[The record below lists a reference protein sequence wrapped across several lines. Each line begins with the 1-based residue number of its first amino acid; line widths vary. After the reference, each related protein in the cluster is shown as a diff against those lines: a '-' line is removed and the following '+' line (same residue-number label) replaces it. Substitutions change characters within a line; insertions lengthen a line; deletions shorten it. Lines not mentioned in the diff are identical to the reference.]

1 MWECRDFLPS
11 TPEGYFHWLSNSEW
25 TVHFFNIWKTCH
37 IFLTSVISDE
47 KDVII
52 QTLFPIASMWF
63 LSCCFQTVFLSLV
76 FRLTVMHQVL
86 ISLNLSNL
94 EFTQLHEPVG
104 LWLSPIGRVFH
115 LYFFDYFL
123 RPILFL
129 LSFWDS
135 VTQILDFLLQS
146 VLQVLKSLFFFFQS
160 IFCYLD

>member
-1 MWECRDFLPS
+1 M
-11 TPEGYFHWLSNSEW
+11 
-25 TVHFFNIWKTCH
+25 
-37 IFLTSVISDE
+37 ISDE

-104 LWLSPIGRVFH
+104 L
-115 LYFFDYFL
+115 
-123 RPILFL
+123 
-129 LSFWDS
+129 
-135 VTQILDFLLQS
+135 
-146 VLQVLKSLFFFFQS
+146 
-160 IFCYLD
+160 

>member
-1 MWECRDFLPS
+1 MWECHDFLPS

-25 TVHFFNIWKTCH
+25 TVHFFNIWKICH

-104 LWLSPIGRVFH
+104 LWLSPIGSFPSLFLWLFSQTH
-115 LYFFDYFL
+115 IISPLFL
-123 RPILFL
+123 RLFYTNPG
-129 LSFWDS
+129 FS
-135 VTQILDFLLQS
+135 VTVS
-146 VLQVLKSLFFFFQS
+146 PTGP
-160 IFCYLD
+160 